1 MNTSLLIICSDEKN
15 DVSSPQSRYL
25 KKKKNY
31 RQGMQHNLSL
41 PSKFSVAPHL
51 AFKHEGKFFA

>member
-25 KKKKNY
+25 KKKKITVKVCNITY
-31 RQGMQHNLSL
+31 HYQASSL
-41 PSKFSVAPHL
+41 
-51 AFKHEGKFFA
+51 